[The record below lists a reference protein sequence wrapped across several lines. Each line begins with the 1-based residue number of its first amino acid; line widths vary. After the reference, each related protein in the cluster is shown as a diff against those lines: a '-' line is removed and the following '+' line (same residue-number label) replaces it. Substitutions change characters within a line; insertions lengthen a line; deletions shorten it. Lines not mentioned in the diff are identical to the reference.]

1 MSVSDEAADRHF
13 VYQPDPDHPGWSTWA
28 LRDETRF
35 NGLLGKMLVRQD
47 GDLARVRMFP
57 QRQHSNLADIVHGA
71 VTLGFID
78 VSLFAAARVF
88 GCIGSGPALTLD
100 LSTQFIGPGQLDRPL
115 DAEVELL
122 RETRR
127 LVFLRGIVHQ
137 GADKVAA
144 FAGTIRIQ
152 R

>member
-1 MSVSDEAADRHF
+1 MTEDHDPHF
-13 VYQPDPDHPGWSTWA
+13 QYEPAPDHPGWSTWE
-28 LRDETRF
+28 LRDATRYNAF
-35 NGLLGKMLVRQD
+35 LGPMLVRLD
-47 GDLARVRMFP
+47 GELARVRMFP
-57 QRQHSNLADIVHGA
+57 ARQHSNLADIVHGA

-88 GCIGSGPALTLD
+88 GVLGSGPALTLD

-127 LVFLRGIVHQ
+127 LVFLRGLVHQ
-137 GADKVAA
+137 DAEKVAA

>member
-1 MSVSDEAADRHF
+1 MSEDSQADRHF
-13 VYQPDPDHPGWSTWA
+13 QYEPDPDHPGWSTWA
-28 LRDETRF
+28 LRDPTRY
-35 NGLLGKMLVRQD
+35 NALLGKMLVRQD
-47 GDLARVRMFP
+47 GDLACVRMFP
-57 QRQHSNLADIVHGA
+57 QHQHSNLADIVHGA

-78 VSLFAAARVF
+78 CALFAAARVF
-88 GCIGSGPALTLD
+88 GCIGDGPALTLD

-127 LVFLRGIVHQ
+127 LAFFRGIVHQ
-137 GADKVAA
+137 EAEKVAA

>member
-1 MSVSDEAADRHF
+1 VPGDEADPHF
-13 VYQPDPDHPGWSTWA
+13 HYEPDPDHPGWSTWK
-28 LRDETRF
+28 LRDETRY
-35 NGLLGKMLVRQD
+35 NALLGKMLVRQD

-57 QRQHSNLADIVHGA
+57 ERKHSNLADIVHGA

-88 GCIGSGPALTLD
+88 GALGSGPALTLD
-100 LSTQFIGPGQLDRPL
+100 LSTQFIGPGHLDRPL

-127 LVFLRGIVHQ
+127 LVFMRGIVHQ
-137 GADKVAA
+137 EADKVAA

>member
-1 MSVSDEAADRHF
+1 MSESDPHF
-13 VYQPDPDHPGWSTWA
+13 RYEPDPDHPGWSTWA

-35 NGLLGKMLVRQD
+35 NALLGKMLVRQD

-57 QRQHSNLADIVHGA
+57 ERKHSNLADIVHGA
-71 VTLGFID
+71 ITLGFID

-88 GCIGSGPALTLD
+88 GVLGRGPALTLD
-100 LSTQFIGPGQLDRPL
+100 LSTQFIGAGQLDRPL

-122 RETRR
+122 RETGR
-127 LVFLRGIVHQ
+127 LLFLRGIVHQ
-137 GADKVAA
+137 DDAKVAA

>member
-1 MSVSDEAADRHF
+1 MDEDVEDRHF
-13 VYQPDPDHPGWSTWA
+13 IYQPDPDHPGWSTWA

-35 NGLLGKMLVRQD
+35 NALLGKLLVRRD

-57 QRQHSNLADIVHGA
+57 ERRHSNLADIVHGA
-71 VTLGFID
+71 ITLGFID

-88 GCIGSGPALTLD
+88 GVLGRGPALTLD
-100 LSTQFIGPGQLDRPL
+100 LSTQFIGAGQLDRPL

-122 RETRR
+122 RETGR
-127 LVFLRGIVHQ
+127 LLFLRGIVHQ
-137 GADKVAA
+137 DDAKVAA